1 MAYSLFAT
9 VSVGTL
15 NGHTVAVLASIHPL
29 SRSAGT
35 TKRYG
40 LGAAES
46 GSEGKRAT
54 KGGNFLMDKCREV
67 GVVQTC
73 RSEFLTCC
81 R

>member
-1 MAYSLFAT
+1 MYSLFAT

-40 LGAAES
+40 LGGAES
-46 GSEGKRAT
+46 GSEGRRAT
-54 KGGNFLMDKCREV
+54 KKGSNFLMDKCRVELPF
-67 GVVQTC
+67 QLADLNFSHET
-73 RSEFLTCC
+73 
-81 R
+81 